1 MRRTE
6 LLEPVEIEENLTV
19 IFENDTYKIG
29 YREMDSPNNPREEMD
44 SLLTFIMSHNR
55 YDFSDT
61 KFLTQYDSNWES
73 AFKRHIILNHSE
85 EILNQ
90 PNIPKNFR
98 NFLDNFQV
106 SDSLHA
112 FDSQISNFISKN
124 VIYQVISM
132 YDHSGQTLIQGN
144 HSGWDSGI
152 IGYFYVTKQKLFEEL
167 QIKRLS
173 AARRQKILDSYFKSE
188 FELLNAYVEGSLFE
202 ITITETHPDSLLT
215 HTWVE
220 YDYLTSEEECV
231 KIINEMSKRF
241 KD

>member
-1 MRRTE
+1 MERTE
-6 LLEPVEIEENLTV
+6 FLEPVELEENLTV

-44 SLLTFIMSHNR
+44 SLLTFIMAHNR

-61 KFLTQYDSNWES
+61 KFLTQYDSNWEN

-85 EILNQ
+85 EILSQ
-90 PNIPKNFR
+90 TNIPQNFR
-98 NFLDNFQV
+98 NFLDNFQP
-106 SDSLHA
+106 SDSLQA
-112 FDSQISNFISKN
+112 FDSHISSFISKN
-124 VIYQVISM
+124 VIYQTISM

-152 IGYFYVTKQKLFEEL
+152 IGFFYVTKQKLFEEL

-173 AARRQKILDSYFKSE
+173 AVRRQKILDSYFKSE
-188 FELLNAYVEGSLFE
+188 FELLNAYVEGILFE
-202 ITITETHPDSLLT
+202 ITITEKSINSLPT

-220 YDYLTSEEECV
+220 YNYLTSEEECV
-231 KIINEMSKRF
+231 KIINEMI
-241 KD
+241 KDYKD